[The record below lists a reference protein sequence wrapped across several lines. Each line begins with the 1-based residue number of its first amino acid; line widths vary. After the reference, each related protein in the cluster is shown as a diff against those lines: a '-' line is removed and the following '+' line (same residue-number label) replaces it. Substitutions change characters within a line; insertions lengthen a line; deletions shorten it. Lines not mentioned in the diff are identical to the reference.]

1 MSESDTSSES
11 EPDGNTEPA
20 EEPKQGRMGLVVSTL
35 FIGAV
40 VLFAMFAS
48 QFGQDK
54 IISASPLIGRS
65 APATVLPYLERAGE
79 LSLADY
85 EGDIIVLNF
94 WASWCPPCRLEQP
107 DLVRA
112 ADELTDLGV
121 TFVGVLF
128 NDDAGAGSR
137 FLDTYGRSD
146 RAHYVLDD
154 KSRMA
159 FDFGVIGLP
168 ETFFIDRN
176 GIIQAKISGGVSY
189 ELLTATIEQMILGNT
204 PDSVKT
210 GELQTR
216 D

>member
-1 MSESDTSSES
+1 MT
-11 EPDGNTEPA
+11 EPDVAGGSDSDPTIEPT
-20 EEPKQGRMGLVVSTL
+20 EEPRQGKMGIVVSVL
-35 FIGAV
+35 FVGAV
-40 VLFAMFAS
+40 VFFAMFAS
-48 QFGQDK
+48 KFGQDQL
-54 IISASPLIGRS
+54 ISASPLIGRTV
-65 APATVLPYLERAGE
+65 PATALPYLERSGE
-79 LSLADY
+79 LSLTEYD
-85 EGDIIVLNF
+85 GDIIVLNF

-112 ADELTDLGV
+112 ADELSDLGV

-154 KSRMA
+154 RSLMA

-168 ETFFIDRN
+168 ETFFIDRQ
-176 GIIQAKISGGVSY
+176 GVIQAKISGGVSY
-189 ELLTATIEQMILGNT
+189 ELLVATIEQMILGNT
-204 PDSVKT
+204 PESVKT

-216 D
+216 N

>member
-1 MSESDTSSES
+1 MTDPEGPAD
-11 EPDGNTEPA
+11 TEPSPESGPP
-20 EEPKQGRMGLVVSTL
+20 EEVRQGKMGLVMSTL
-35 FIGAV
+35 FVVAV
-40 VLFAMFAS
+40 VFFAMFAS
-48 QFGQDK
+48 RFGQDQL
-54 IISASPLIGRS
+54 IPTSPLIGRT
-65 APATVLPYLERAGE
+65 APATVLPYLERAGD
-79 LSLADY
+79 LSLAEFD
-85 EGDIIVLNF
+85 GDIIVLNF

-128 NDDAGAGSR
+128 NDDASAGSA

-154 KSRMA
+154 QSRMA

-176 GIIQAKISGGVSY
+176 GVIQAKISGGVSY
-189 ELLTATIEQMILGNT
+189 DLLTATIEQMILGNT

-216 D
+216 N

>member
-1 MSESDTSSES
+1 MTDSGGSSDMESAS
-11 EPDGNTEPA
+11 EPEAVGEV
-20 EEPKQGRMGLVVSTL
+20 KRGKMGLVMSTL
-35 FIGAV
+35 FVGAV
-40 VLFAMFAS
+40 VVFAMFAS

-54 IISASPLIGRS
+54 IVSASPLIGRT
-65 APATVLPYLERAGE
+65 APDTVLPYLERPGD
-79 LSLADY
+79 LSLTEY

-112 ADELTDLGV
+112 ADELSDLGV

-128 NDDAGAGSR
+128 NDDAAAGSA

-176 GIIQAKISGGVSY
+176 GVIQAKISGGVSY
-189 ELLTATIEQMILGNT
+189 DLLTATIEQMILGNT